1 MKIDFTKVVLRD
13 IAGKPVKGET
23 NIHKT
28 IANCIHFTAR
38 SVDMIDIARN
48 INQGVAV
55 ELLES
60 QIREIK
66 NLVMHPQ
73 STLAAFAKVAVQK
86 YLDARLNSVKKKK
99 AKKPDGKR
107 RRN

>member
-13 IAGKPVKGET
+13 IAGKPIKEQSD
-23 NIHKT
+23 IHKT

-48 INQGVAV
+48 VNQGVVV
-55 ELLES
+55 ELSVS
-60 QIREIK
+60 QINEIK

-73 STLAAFAKVAVQK
+73 STLAAFAKVAVNK
-86 YLDARLNSVKKKK
+86 YLDARLKSADKSKKKK
-99 AKKPDGKR
+99 KK
-107 RRN
+107 